1 MSEFFNGKI
10 VFKTVS
16 KFPSVERDLAVS
28 VSEDVACGDVIDV
41 IKSSAGEFLE
51 SVSVFDVYQG
61 DQIEKGKKSL
71 AFNLLYSSTERTINA
86 SEIDDSIKNIL
97 QSLKEKLNA
106 ELR

>member
-1 MSEFFNGKI
+1 M
-10 VFKTVS
+10 FKTVS

-61 DQIEKGKKSL
+61 DQIKKGKKSL